1 LQKKFLLERKQKNNK
16 QSVFKNGQK
25 MVKLKGLGRGLDA
38 LLANDIEAST
48 QSDSLA
54 TLSVDKLQPGKYQ
67 PRTHMDQASL
77 DSLADS
83 IRAQGIMQPIVVRL
97 VNEGKYEIVAGER
110 RWRASQIAGLKEV
123 PVIIKEIADDVAL
136 AMALIENIQRENLN
150 PIEEANGIQRLI
162 NEFEMTHETAAQAV
176 GRSRSAVTNLLRL
189 QNLHAVVQE
198 MLAQSKLDMGHAR
211 ALLTLE
217 GAKQITAA
225 EEIVQNQ
232 LSVRSAE
239 QLVKKLS
246 SVERSPVKTITMD
259 RDVLRLQE
267 ALAESLGAVVTIDG
281 TKNGSGT
288 LKIRYASL
296 EQLDE
301 IISKFK

>member
-38 LLANDIEAST
+38 LLANDIEASA

-54 TLSVDKLQPGKYQ
+54 TLLVDKLQPGKYQ

-77 DSLADS
+77 ESLADS

-97 VNEGKYEIVAGER
+97 VGDSKYEIIAGER

-217 GAKQITAA
+217 GAKQIAAA

-267 ALAESLGAVVTIDG
+267 ALAQSLGAVVTIDG
-281 TKNGSGT
+281 AKNGSGT

>member
-1 LQKKFLLERKQKNNK
+1 
-16 QSVFKNGQK
+16 

-38 LLANDIEAST
+38 LLANDESASS
-48 QSDSLA
+48 QPDSLG
-54 TLSVDKLQPGKYQ
+54 TLPVENLQPGKYQ
-67 PRTHMDQASL
+67 PRTHMDQVSL
-77 DSLADS
+77 ESLADS

-97 VNEGKYEIVAGER
+97 VDGGKYEIIAGER
-110 RWRASQIAGLKEV
+110 RWRASQLAGLKEV
-123 PVIIKEIADDVAL
+123 PVIIREIADDVAL

-162 NEFEMTHETAAQAV
+162 EEFNMTHESAAQAV

-189 QNLHAVVQE
+189 QNLHGVVQE
-198 MLAQSKLDMGHAR
+198 MLAQAKLDMGHAR
-211 ALLTLE
+211 ALLMLD
-217 GAKQITAA
+217 GAKQIAAA

-232 LSVRSAE
+232 LSVRAAE

-246 SVERSPVKTITMD
+246 SAVRAPTKAAAKD

-267 ALAESLGAVVTIDG
+267 TLAQRLGAAVAIDSS
-281 TKNGSGT
+281 KNGSGT

-296 EQLDE
+296 DQLDE
-301 IISKFK
+301 ILSKIH

>member
-1 LQKKFLLERKQKNNK
+1 
-16 QSVFKNGQK
+16 

-38 LLANDIEAST
+38 LLANDVEVANA

-54 TLSVDKLQPGKYQ
+54 TLAVDKLQPGKYQ

-77 DSLADS
+77 ESLADS

-97 VNEGKYEIVAGER
+97 VGNDQYEIIAGER

-162 NEFEMTHETAAQAV
+162 NEFDMTHETAAQAV

-198 MLAQSKLDMGHAR
+198 MLAEAKLDMGHAR
-211 ALLTLE
+211 ALLSLD
-217 GAKQITAA
+217 GAKQIAAA
-225 EEIVQNQ
+225 EQIVQNQ
-232 LSVRSAE
+232 LSVRASE

-246 SVERSPVKTITMD
+246 SASAAPTKVPTKD

-267 ALAESLGAVVTIDG
+267 TLAQSLGAAVTIENS
-281 TKNGSGT
+281 KNGSGT
-288 LKIRYASL
+288 LKIRYATL
-296 EQLDE
+296 DQLDE
-301 IISKFK
+301 IISKIH

>member
-1 LQKKFLLERKQKNNK
+1 
-16 QSVFKNGQK
+16 
-25 MVKLKGLGRGLDA
+25 MVKHKGLGRGLDA
-38 LLANDIEAST
+38 LLANDEVASN

-77 DSLADS
+77 ESLADS

-97 VNEGKYEIVAGER
+97 VDSGQYEIIAGER
-110 RWRASQIAGLKEV
+110 RWRASQLAGLKEV
-123 PVIIKEIADDVAL
+123 PVIIRVIADEVAL

-162 NEFEMTHETAAQAV
+162 NEFNMTHESAAQAV

-189 QNLHAVVQE
+189 QNLHVVVQE
-198 MLAQSKLDMGHAR
+198 MLAQAKLDMGHAR

-217 GAKQITAA
+217 GAKQIAAA

-232 LSVRSAE
+232 LSVRAAE

-246 SVERSPVKTITMD
+246 TVVTSPVKAPEKD

-267 ALAESLGAVVTIDG
+267 TLAEKLGATVSIESS
-281 TKNGSGT
+281 KNGSGS

-296 EQLDE
+296 DQLDE
-301 IISKFK
+301 ILSKIH

>member
-1 LQKKFLLERKQKNNK
+1 
-16 QSVFKNGQK
+16 

-38 LLANDIEAST
+38 LLANDESASS
-48 QSDSLA
+48 QPDSLG
-54 TLSVDKLQPGKYQ
+54 TLPVENLQPGKYQ

-77 DSLADS
+77 ESLADS

-97 VNEGKYEIVAGER
+97 VDGGKYEIIAGER
-110 RWRASQIAGLKEV
+110 RWRASQLAGLKEV
-123 PVIIKEIADDVAL
+123 PVIIREIADDVAL

-162 NEFEMTHETAAQAV
+162 EEFNMTHESAAQAV

-189 QNLHAVVQE
+189 QNLHGVVQE
-198 MLAQSKLDMGHAR
+198 MLAQAKLDMGHAR
-211 ALLTLE
+211 ALLMLD
-217 GAKQITAA
+217 GAKQIAAA

-232 LSVRSAE
+232 LSVRAAE

-246 SVERSPVKTITMD
+246 SAVSAQTKAPSKD

-267 ALAESLGAVVTIDG
+267 TLAQRLGAAVAIDSS
-281 TKNGSGT
+281 KNGSGT

-296 EQLDE
+296 DQLDE
-301 IISKFK
+301 ILSKIH

>member
-1 LQKKFLLERKQKNNK
+1 
-16 QSVFKNGQK
+16 

-38 LLANDIEAST
+38 LLVNDEQASN
-48 QSDSLA
+48 QSDSLG
-54 TLSVDKLQPGKYQ
+54 TLAVEKLQPGKYQ

-77 DSLADS
+77 ESLADS

-97 VNEGKYEIVAGER
+97 VDGDMYEIVAGER
-110 RWRASQIAGLKEV
+110 RWRASQIAGLTEV
-123 PVIIKEIADDVAL
+123 PVIIREIADDVAL
-136 AMALIENIQRENLN
+136 AIALIENIQRENLS

-162 NEFEMTHETAAQAV
+162 NEFDMTHETAAKAV

-198 MLAQSKLDMGHAR
+198 MLAMAKLDMGHAR
-211 ALLTLE
+211 ALLSLD
-217 GAKQITAA
+217 GAMQISAA

-232 LSVRSAE
+232 LSVRGAE
-239 QLVKKLS
+239 QLVKRLLNPATT
-246 SVERSPVKTITMD
+246 PVKAPVKD

-267 ALAESLGAVVTIDG
+267 TLAQSLGATVTIECS
-281 TKNGSGT
+281 KNGSGT

-296 EQLDE
+296 DQLDG
-301 IISKFK
+301 IISKIH

>member
-1 LQKKFLLERKQKNNK
+1 MDK
-16 QSVFKNGQK
+16 K

-38 LLANDIEAST
+38 LLANDEEASN
-48 QSDSLA
+48 QSASLA
-54 TLSVDKLQPGKYQ
+54 TLAVGKLQPGKYQ

-77 DSLADS
+77 ESLADS
-83 IRAQGIMQPIVVRL
+83 IRSQGIMQPIIVRL
-97 VNEGKYEIVAGER
+97 VSDDQYEIIAGER
-110 RWRASQIAGLKEV
+110 RWRASQLAGLTEV
-123 PVIIKEIADDVAL
+123 PVIIKEIPDEAAL

-162 NEFEMTHETAAQAV
+162 NGFDMTHETAAQAV

-198 MLAQSKLDMGHAR
+198 MLADARLDMGHAR
-211 ALLTLE
+211 ALLTLD
-217 GAKQITAA
+217 GAKQIAAA

-246 SVERSPVKTITMD
+246 SAAAAPTKVSAKD
-259 RDVLRLQE
+259 RDVLRLQDT
-267 ALAESLGAVVTIDG
+267 LSQQLGAVVTVDVS
-281 TKNGSGT
+281 KNGSGT

-296 EQLDE
+296 DQLDE
-301 IISKFK
+301 IISKIR

>member
-1 LQKKFLLERKQKNNK
+1 
-16 QSVFKNGQK
+16 
-25 MVKLKGLGRGLDA
+25 MVKHKGLGRGLDA
-38 LLANDIEAST
+38 LLANDEVASN

-77 DSLADS
+77 ESLADS

-97 VNEGKYEIVAGER
+97 VDSGQYEIIAGER
-110 RWRASQIAGLKEV
+110 RWRASQLAGLKEV
-123 PVIIKEIADDVAL
+123 PVIIRVIADEVAL

-162 NEFEMTHETAAQAV
+162 NEFNMTHESAAQAV

-189 QNLHAVVQE
+189 QNLHVVVQE
-198 MLAQSKLDMGHAR
+198 MLAQAKLDMGHAR

-217 GAKQITAA
+217 GAKQIAAA

-232 LSVRSAE
+232 LSVRAAE

-246 SVERSPVKTITMD
+246 TVVTIPVKPPEKD

-267 ALAESLGAVVTIDG
+267 TLAEKLGATVSIESS
-281 TKNGSGT
+281 KNGSGS

-296 EQLDE
+296 DQLDE
-301 IISKFK
+301 ILSKIH

>member
-1 LQKKFLLERKQKNNK
+1 
-16 QSVFKNGQK
+16 

-38 LLANDIEAST
+38 LLANDIEASA

-67 PRTHMDQASL
+67 PRTYMDQASL
-77 DSLADS
+77 ESLADS

-97 VNEGKYEIVAGER
+97 VNDGKYEIIAGER

-162 NEFEMTHETAAQAV
+162 NEFDMTHETAAQAV

-189 QNLHAVVQE
+189 QNLHVVVQE

-246 SVERSPVKTITMD
+246 SVERSAVKTITKD

-267 ALAESLGAVVTIDG
+267 ALAQSLGAVVTIDG
-281 TKNGSGT
+281 SKNGSGT

-301 IISKFK
+301 IILKFN

>member
-1 LQKKFLLERKQKNNK
+1 
-16 QSVFKNGQK
+16 

-38 LLANDIEAST
+38 LLANDESASS
-48 QSDSLA
+48 QPDSLG
-54 TLSVDKLQPGKYQ
+54 TLPVEKLQPGKYQ

-77 DSLADS
+77 ESLADS

-97 VNEGKYEIVAGER
+97 VDGGKYEIIAGER
-110 RWRASQIAGLKEV
+110 RWRASQLAGLKEV
-123 PVIIKEIADDVAL
+123 PVIIREIADDVAL

-162 NEFEMTHETAAQAV
+162 EEFNMTHESAAQAV

-189 QNLHAVVQE
+189 QNLHGVVQE
-198 MLAQSKLDMGHAR
+198 MLAQAKLDMGHAR
-211 ALLTLE
+211 ALLMLD
-217 GAKQITAA
+217 GAKQIAAA

-232 LSVRSAE
+232 LSVRAAE

-246 SVERSPVKTITMD
+246 SSVSAPTKAPSKD

-267 ALAESLGAVVTIDG
+267 SLAQRLGAAVAIDSS
-281 TKNGSGT
+281 KNGSGT

-296 EQLDE
+296 DQLDE
-301 IISKFK
+301 ILSKIH